1 MKVLKKGL
9 IMLARVT
16 SFVIGVVIIIFGVAN
31 MMTFAEAIWVVV
43 GVGVLF
49 ILAAIN
55 PQSMSAALGL
65 H

>member
-1 MKVLKKGL
+1 
-9 IMLARVT
+9 MLARVT